1 MTTPYTPAKAA
12 PKKKKG
18 GCMKWGAGI
27 IGVIVAISIFSSLGE
42 DSDDTTTASLD
53 RDVTTSV
60 SQAAEYPDSPAA
72 EAAPEAAPV
81 AAEPDNSVPTEYR
94 SALRQADTYANSMH
108 MSRQGLYD
116 QLTSQYGGQF
126 TAEAAQYAVDNVTA
140 DWNANALEKAESYS
154 DSMHMSKLGVYD
166 QLISEYGEQFTPE
179 QAQYAIDTIDAD
191 WNANALEKARSY
203 QESMNMS
210 PGAIYDQLI
219 SSYGEQF
226 TAAEADF
233 AIANL

>member
-1 MTTPYTPAKAA
+1 MTTPSIPHNAA
-12 PKKKKG
+12 PKKKG

-27 IGVIVAISIFSSLGE
+27 VGAIVTISIFSNLGD
-42 DSDDTTTASLD
+42 DSDDTTTASMD

-60 SQAAEYPDSPAA
+60 TWAAEEPDS
-72 EAAPEAAPV
+72 AAPEAAPV

-179 QAQYAIDTIDAD
+179 QAQYAIDTIEAD

-226 TAAEADF
+226 TPAEADF